1 MELSKSHIFNLLAFC
16 ISLPVVAA
24 RTYDAIGN
32 RVTSS
37 LYDEQGE
44 AQTSRYVANALNQ
57 YESRTVPGNVQV
69 HGEADAA
76 AVVTVNENPTWR
88 SGEYFYGGD
97 YADNTRTATNKQVEI
112 VAVLPAA
119 APGGE
124 DEISAVTGRVF
135 VAKTPEVFTY
145 DADGNMTSDGRF
157 AYTWN
162 AENRMVSA
170 SNAEVVVTYAY
181 DHKGRMIRK
190 TISRGDAEPQ
200 SITYLWDG
208 WNIIREVVR
217 EGDSVAV
224 ADNLWG
230 LDLDGTMQGA
240 GGVGG
245 LLAVIRDGETYIPT
259 YDANGNVSEYL
270 FASDGSVAAHYDY
283 SPFGETLVASGTL
296 AATFTHRFSTKL
308 WCGESALY
316 YYGYRFYSPM
326 LGRWIT
332 RDPIEE
338 GGGRNLYGFCEND
351 AVLVYDYIG
360 LMVDI
365 KDQNFNGVDENTLT
379 RLRSEMNSKSYEDA
393 KIRGVFLIKDED
405 FRGIS
410 ASEVKVE
417 LFKIVCPNPSV
428 EFHYKIAWLKN
439 DAFAECHE
447 NRHLDSNIDNLEQY
461 DFEVQKYHNK
471 TVCGINEAT
480 KVISYL
486 ESFRE
491 YIIQK
496 SIVDD
501 NRIDFEDYPP
511 ELSVEANF
519 RYMSSYDKLFMLE
532 AAMQK
537 SKRELKHAY

>member
-1 MELSKSHIFNLLAFC
+1 MARAQINLALLAAAL
-16 ISLPVVAA
+16 LPSALLA
-24 RTYDAIGN
+24 YDIA
-32 RVTSS
+32 VT
-37 LYDEQGE
+37 
-44 AQTSRYVANALNQ
+44 
-57 YESRTVPGNVQV
+57 P
-69 HGEADAA
+69 
-76 AVVTVNENPTWR
+76 
-88 SGEYFYGGD
+88 D
-97 YADNTRTATNKQVEI
+97 YY
-112 VAVLPAA
+112 
-119 APGGE
+119 

-157 AYTWN
+157 MYTWN
-162 AENRMVSA
+162 DENRMVSA

-200 SITYLWDG
+200 TVTYIWDG
-208 WNIIREVVR
+208 WNIIREELR
-217 EGDSVAV
+217 TPHYPLRTTH
-224 ADNLWG
+224 NLWG

-245 LLAVIRDGETYIPT
+245 LLAVVRDGDTYIPT
-259 YDANGNVSEYL
+259 YDANGNISEYVS
-270 FASDGSVAAHYDY
+270 ADGSVAAHYDY
-283 SPFGETLVASGTL
+283 SPFGETLVASGQQ
-296 AATFTHRFSTKL
+296 ATSFTHRFSTKS

-326 LGRWIT
+326 LGRWIR

-338 GGGRNLYGFCEND
+338 SGGKNLYGFCEND

-365 KDQNFNGVDENTLT
+365 KGQNFNGVDENTLT

-486 ESFRE
+486 ESYRE

-501 NRIDFEDYPP
+501 NRINFEDYPP